1 MSFETTDDF
10 KNIVLN
16 EIPLIDVRAPIEFVK
31 GAFIGSVNL
40 PIMTDE
46 ERHLVGICYKEK
58 GNEEATNLGHKLVS
72 GEIKEIRL
80 DGWKKFIDENPKA
93 MIYCFRGG
101 SRSSIS
107 QEWISKYR
115 NHEIIKLEGGYKAFR
130 NYLINELDPSAQTS
144 KPVILTGFTGTGKT
158 ILLNKLENSIDLEG
172 IANHRGSSFGR
183 YATPQPTQINFENN
197 LAYKLIQHREK
208 GYSHMV
214 LEDEG
219 GNIGANFIPK
229 PLAAYFNSGD
239 LVVLDCPIED
249 RIQLTLQEYVI
260 NSQCQYIKLYSD
272 KTLGINEWFNYMS
285 DSITRLKKR
294 LGGERFNKIYSYF
307 EKAYEEQLKTGNYE
321 LHKEWITILLTDYYD
336 PMYQYQLDKTD
347 KKILFRGSSS
357 EVLEYLNSL
366 R

>member
-1 MSFETTDDF
+1 MKFEVTQDF

-16 EIPLIDVRAPIEFVK
+16 EIPLIDVRAPIEFKK

-46 ERHLVGICYKEK
+46 ERHLVGICYKEN
-58 GNEEATNLGHKLVS
+58 GNEEATKLGHKLVS
-72 GEIKEIRL
+72 GEIKETRL
-80 DGWKKFIDENPKA
+80 NSWKKFIDENPKA

-130 NYLINELDPSAQTS
+130 NYLINQLDPSTQTS
-144 KPVILTGFTGTGKT
+144 KPVILSGFTGTGKT
-158 ILLNKLENSIDLEG
+158 ILLNEFENSIDLEG
-172 IANHRGSSFGR
+172 IANHRGSTFGR
-183 YATPQPTQINFENN
+183 YSTPQPTQINFENN
-197 LAYKLIQHREK
+197 LAYKLIQYREK
-208 GYSHMV
+208 DYSHMI

-219 GNIGANFIPK
+219 GHIGTNFLPK
-229 PLAAYFNSGD
+229 PLAAYFNTGD
-239 LVVLDCPIED
+239 LVILDASIEE

-260 NSQCQYIKLYSD
+260 NSQLEYIKKYGD
-272 KTLGINEWFNYMS
+272 EALGLNEWFNYLS
-285 DSITRLKKR
+285 DSITRVKKR
-294 LGGERFNKIYSYF
+294 LGLGRFNQIYSYF
-307 EKAYEEQLKTGNYE
+307 EKAYSNQLSTGSYE
-321 LHKEWITILLTDYYD
+321 MHKDWISFFLTDYYD

-357 EVLEYLNSL
+357 EVTNYLKTL
-366 R
+366 K